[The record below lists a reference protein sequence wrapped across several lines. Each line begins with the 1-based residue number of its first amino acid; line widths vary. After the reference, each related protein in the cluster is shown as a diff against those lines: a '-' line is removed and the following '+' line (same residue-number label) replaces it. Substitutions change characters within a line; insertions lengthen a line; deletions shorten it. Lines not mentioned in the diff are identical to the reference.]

1 MYKHIQETHDGIYN
15 HTDIG
20 ADWKVTLC
28 NRYRK
33 PLERQIGEFIGIR
46 RAKVLGQGKVGNKL
60 IEVDK
65 EVFNTK
71 EEWFSHT
78 SQWDA
83 VGYHS

>member
-60 IEVDK
+60 IEVSK
-65 EVFNTK
+65 EVFNAK
-71 EEWFSHT
+71 KEWFSHT

-83 VGYHS
+83 VG